1 MLKYNGNMKHEILL
15 NLIIM
20 TKLIRGSIT
29 VRLTSFLTGFV
40 FDQTSKSVVKSTKA
54 KHLNKKK

>member
-40 FDQTSKSVVKSTKA
+40 IDQTSKSVDKSTKA
-54 KHLNKKK
+54 KYLNKKK